1 MSNLALTEL
10 LASYVPKLIQNRVIA
25 NPSPIESPVAEEI
38 QAAILFADI
47 SGFTLLT
54 ERMAEKGPTGVETLA
69 RILNEYFGQLIDI
82 VHGYGGDVV
91 KFAGD
96 AVIAVWPIVSDL
108 EMKESISRAD
118 QWQWTMRAAECA
130 LEVHQ
135 RLTNYKVEDANL
147 YLKLAI
153 GMGRI
158 NTVHVGGVFNRWEF
172 LMAGT
177 PLVELGIANNIAK
190 AGDILVTPSAWK
202 LIRKDCNAEVVE
214 FELKETIAQ
223 GGHLKSL
230 NKPSSI
236 FISPKNLVIPDGLE
250 NSLRPYIPGAV
261 INRLTAGQSSW
272 IAELRRVTVL
282 FINLPDIDQNTELES
297 AQNISKLIQRSV
309 YRYEGSINKINVDD
323 KGITIIAALGLPPF
337 SHEDDP
343 ARGVQAALMIRKELA
358 NLNAPSYIG
367 VATGRIFCGS
377 VGNESRR
384 EYTIIGN
391 AVNLSARLMTVASK
405 QDELSGK
412 YIVPILCDR
421 ATYESAK
428 EVVEFKPLPPQEVK
442 GRTELVE
449 VFHAL
454 EAKKSVVRSKTE
466 LIGRQEEKTLIANAL
481 QELSRGE
488 AHQTLVLQGEAGI
501 GKSRLFEDLV
511 RQAETL
517 DVKTFVGSGD
527 GIEKSSPYH
536 AWRPIFDNI
545 FEIEDLPVKSEST
558 EEATAAIQNS
568 VIEKLARIDPDL
580 ARYAPLVDVVLPISI
595 PDNELT
601 SAMSGEIRSG
611 NIRELLAR
619 LLAFEASL
627 APVLIVLEDLHWFD
641 SASWALL
648 VDVQQKVRP
657 LFLAL
662 NTRPLSDPVP
672 PQFKQIID
680 APGTR
685 LVKLEAMM
693 LDDVEA
699 LVCQRLGV
707 KSVPPMIG
715 RLIREKS
722 EGHPFFAEE
731 LAYAL
736 RDSGTLVIEN
746 QECQVYSRFVN
757 FEDLALPDT
766 LQAAI
771 TNRIDS
777 LDPSQQLTLKVAS
790 VIGRIFA
797 FRLLEAIHPIEADKS
812 ALLDYM
818 STLTRLSLTL
828 IESEAPDLAY
838 IFKHAVT
845 QEVAYNLMLF
855 SQRAQLHQAVAEWI
869 EENYEKNIEAYYA
882 LLAHHWSQ
890 AAETSEAQQ
899 NDHALLKAV
908 EYLDKAGEQ
917 ATQNYANQEVIQFF
931 NQALILD
938 EKLAAPEVGQA
949 IWERNLRRAH
959 WHSRIGLAHYGL
971 GSLSDCERHVR
982 EALHLLGYPLPQSRF
997 QFGLSLVPQ
1006 IVRQVSHR
1014 SFPKRHI
1021 NTLQGKER
1029 EIALEV
1035 SRLYELM
1042 GRIYFYSQETLPIM
1056 YCALYLVNTAEKA
1069 GPSAELASSYA
1080 AMAILAG
1087 FAQLHSLAETYVD
1100 RALAIAEEIN
1110 DPSNL
1115 ITVSVVTSVYQIT
1128 VGKWDEVRARMEKA
1142 KAICEQ
1148 LGDYRQWGDS
1158 AVVLAESALISGD
1171 IQYALH
1177 LHKVLL
1183 EDARR
1188 RHNPLQQEW
1197 GLFGAAANDIRLG
1210 NEAMAVPML
1219 EEALQILEEIPN
1231 LGSSINTNGQL
1242 ALAHLRLGQSEQA
1255 LAYASRVI
1263 DLASDISPT
1272 VYSMDIGFAAVAE
1285 VYFELWERAL
1295 HDPNRK
1301 LDADKYRLLAEK
1313 AIKLLRAFQKVF
1325 PIGHPAAYYYEGW
1338 YEWLSGQ
1345 SQKAITSWRKGLEA
1359 SQKFNMP
1366 YEEGLIRVKLGIA
1379 LKDDIVERKEGFARA
1394 IQIFEK
1400 MGAVNELRSAI
1411 RAEAEATQF

>member
-10 LASYVPKLIQNRVIA
+10 LASYVPRLIQNRVIA
-25 NPSPIESPVAEEI
+25 NPSPIEAPVAEDL

-82 VHGYGGDVV
+82 IHDYGGDVV

-108 EMKESISRAD
+108 EMTESISRAD

-130 LEVHQ
+130 IKVHE
-135 RLTNYKVEDANL
+135 RLTNYHVEDANL

-172 LMAGT
+172 LLTGT
-177 PLVELGIANNIAK
+177 PLVELGIANNLAK
-190 AGDILVTPSAWK
+190 ADDILVTPSAWK
-202 LIRKDCNAEVVE
+202 LIRHDCNAEPIE
-214 FELKETIAQ
+214 FELKDTIAQ
-223 GGHLKSL
+223 GGRLYGL

-236 FISPKNLVIPDGLE
+236 FSSPKKRFMPNGVE

-282 FINLPDIDQNTELES
+282 FINLPEIDQDTELEN

-323 KGITIIAALGLPPF
+323 KGITIVAALGLPPF

-358 NLNAPSYIG
+358 NLNVPSYIG
-367 VATGRIFCGS
+367 IATGRIFCGS

-391 AVNLSARLMTVASK
+391 AVNLSARLMGAASK
-405 QDELSGK
+405 QDELIDK
-412 YIVPILCDR
+412 YVVPILCDR
-421 ATYESAK
+421 LTFDSAK
-428 EVVEFKPLPPQEVK
+428 EAMEFKPLPPQQVK
-442 GRTELVE
+442 GRTEPVE

-466 LIGRQEEKTLIANAL
+466 LIGRQEEKTLIATAL
-481 QELSRGE
+481 QELSRG
-488 AHQTLVLQGEAGI
+488 ALHQTLVLQGEAGI
-501 GKSRLFEDLV
+501 GKSRLFEDLI

-527 GIEKSSPYH
+527 SIEKSNPYH
-536 AWRPIFDNI
+536 AWRPIFERM
-545 FEIEDLPVKSEST
+545 FGIEDLPAKSDLTGET
-558 EEATAAIQNS
+558 YAAIQNN

-601 SAMSGEIRSG
+601 SAMSGEIRGG
-611 NIRELLAR
+611 NVRELLAR

-641 SASWALL
+641 SASWTLL

-672 PQFKQIID
+672 VQFKQIIE
-680 APGTR
+680 APGAR

-746 QECQVYSRFVN
+746 QECQVYSRFMN

-818 STLTRLSLTL
+818 ATLTRLSLTL
-828 IESEAPDLAY
+828 VESEAPDLAY

-869 EENYEKNIEAYYA
+869 EQNYEKNLEAYYA

-890 AAETSEAQQ
+890 AAETSEAQRD
-899 NDHALLKAV
+899 DHALLKAV

-917 ATQNYANQEVIQFF
+917 AVQNHANQEVIQFF
-931 NQALILD
+931 TQVLELD
-938 EKLAAPEVGQA
+938 NNLSGQEVGQA
-949 IWERNLRRAH
+949 AWDRRIRRAR

-971 GSLSDCERHVR
+971 GSLPGCERHVR
-982 EALHLLGYPLPQSRF
+982 EALHLLGHPIPKSRV
-997 QFGLSLVPQ
+997 QFGLGLIPQ
-1006 IVRQVSHR
+1006 VVRQMSHR
-1014 SFPKRHI
+1014 AFPARHI
-1021 NTLQGKER
+1021 GLLKGQER
-1029 EIALEV
+1029 EVAIEV

-1042 GRIYFYSQETLPIM
+1042 GRIYFYSQETLPIV
-1056 YCALYLVNTAEKA
+1056 YCILSFVNTAEKA

-1080 AMAILAG
+1080 GMAILAG
-1087 FAQLHSLAETYVD
+1087 FAQLHSLAEMYVD
-1100 RALAIAEEIN
+1100 RALAIAETVNE
-1110 DPSNL
+1110 PSNL
-1115 ITVSVVTSVYQIT
+1115 ITVSVVTSVYHIT
-1128 VGKWDEVRARMEKA
+1128 VGKWDEVRVGAEKA

-1158 AVVLAESALISGD
+1158 VVVLAESALISGD
-1171 IQYALH
+1171 IQYALNIQ
-1177 LHKVLL
+1177 KILL

-1188 RHNPLQQEW
+1188 RHNPLQQGW
-1197 GLFGAAANDIRLG
+1197 GLFGVAANNIRLG
-1210 NEAMAVPML
+1210 NEVMAVPML

-1231 LGSSINTNGQL
+1231 LASSINTNGQL

-1255 LAYASRVI
+1255 LAYASRVL

-1272 VYSMDIGFAAVAE
+1272 VYSTGIGFAAVAE
-1285 VYFELWERAL
+1285 VYFELWERTL
-1295 HDPNRK
+1295 HDPNRQ
-1301 LDADKYRLLAEK
+1301 LDANKYRSLAER

-1325 PIGHPAAYYYEGW
+1325 PIGQSPTYYYQGW
-1338 YEWLSGQ
+1338 YEWLRGQ
-1345 SQKAITSWRKGLEA
+1345 TQKANKFWRKGLEA
-1359 SQKFNMP
+1359 TQKFNML
-1366 YEEGLIRVKLGIA
+1366 YEEGLIRVKLGTA
-1379 LKDDIVERKEGFARA
+1379 LKDDLTERREHFARA

-1400 MGAVNELRSAI
+1400 MGAVHELHSAK
-1411 RAEAEATQF
+1411 RAGAEAT